1 MLNIYTT
8 RILGST
14 CAIGS
19 SILCW
24 ISYHQHYP
32 KSIKPIQLNIAKQ
45 DNIHDEPF
53 SSKSIDQTI
62 QRGEW

>member
-1 MLNIYTT
+1 MLNIYAT

-14 CAIGS
+14 SAIGS

-24 ISYHQHYP
+24 VSYNQYYP
-32 KSIKPIQLNIAKQ
+32 KPIKPIQLNIAKQ